1 MTDRAFLFLFS
12 LVMTLAGLAGM
23 VWLIGTGQAATF
35 DGLFLFCCCGVN
47 SFAFGLYLRWLI
59 RSALP
64 DGQAHLKSGR
74 VDAAGR
80 RVAGGVEASAV
91 AQNTR

>member
-12 LVMTLAGLAGM
+12 LAMTLAGLAGM

-64 DGQAHLKSGR
+64 DGQAQMKGAR

-80 RVAGGVEASAV
+80 RVAGGVEDSAV
-91 AQNTR
+91 AQNVR